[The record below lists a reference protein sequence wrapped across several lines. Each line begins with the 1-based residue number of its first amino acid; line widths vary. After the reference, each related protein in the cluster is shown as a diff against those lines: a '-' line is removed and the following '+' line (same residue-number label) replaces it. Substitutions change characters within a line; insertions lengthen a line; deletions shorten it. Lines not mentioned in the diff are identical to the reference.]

1 MIKLYKSDLHM
12 HSTFSDGVLTP
23 TELVDRA
30 IKKGLSVVS
39 LTDHDTV
46 DGLDEM
52 LQAGKDRD
60 LKVIPGIE
68 LSSYAEH
75 EVHIL
80 GYGIKY
86 KDDSFIKALQKS
98 KDCRYERN
106 LELKKRLKEVGIDLD
121 DVDFGEKNFGRVK
134 IAKLMIERG
143 YVSTIDEAFNKYL
156 GREGIAY
163 VMGNRLTPADAVK
176 TIVDNGGVAV
186 IAHPKKMFMTGEL
199 EDIIK
204 ELVPMGLGG
213 LECYYPGHS
222 LGEINIFTSLANKYN
237 LLATGGTDYHGPE
250 EKDIQCVLQDEVLE
264 KLGLEL

>member
-1 MIKLYKSDLHM
+1 M

-23 TELVDRA
+23 TELVIRA
-30 IKKGLSVVS
+30 YKKGMSVAA

-52 LQAGKDRD
+52 ISAGQKKDIRI
-60 LKVIPGIE
+60 LPAVE

-75 EVHIL
+75 EVHVL
-80 GYGIKY
+80 GYGIRY
-86 KDDSFIKALQKS
+86 KDESFIKALQKS

-106 LELKKRLKEVGIDLD
+106 IELKKRLKEVGIDLD
-121 DVDFGEKNFGRVK
+121 DIDFGEKNFGRVK

-143 YVSTIDEAFNKYL
+143 YVSTIDEAFVKYL
-156 GREGIAY
+156 GKEGLAY
-163 VMGNRLTPADAVK
+163 VTGNRLAPQDAVR

-186 IAHPKKMFMTGEL
+186 LAHPKKMFMNGEL

-204 ELVPMGLGG
+204 ELVPAGLGG

-222 LGEINIFTSLANKYN
+222 FGEIRIFTDLASKYG
-237 LLATGGTDYHGPE
+237 LLATGGSDYHGPE
-250 EKDIQCVLQDEVLE
+250 DKDINCILQEQVLE
-264 KLGLEL
+264 KLGLELK

>member
-1 MIKLYKSDLHM
+1 M

-60 LKVIPGIE
+60 VKVIPGIE

-86 KDDSFIKALQKS
+86 KDESFIKALQKS
-98 KDCRYERN
+98 KDCRY
-106 LELKKRLKEVGIDLD
+106 
-121 DVDFGEKNFGRVK
+121 
-134 IAKLMIERG
+134 
-143 YVSTIDEAFNKYL
+143 
-156 GREGIAY
+156 
-163 VMGNRLTPADAVK
+163 
-176 TIVDNGGVAV
+176 
-186 IAHPKKMFMTGEL
+186 
-199 EDIIK
+199 
-204 ELVPMGLGG
+204 
-213 LECYYPGHS
+213 
-222 LGEINIFTSLANKYN
+222 
-237 LLATGGTDYHGPE
+237 
-250 EKDIQCVLQDEVLE
+250 
-264 KLGLEL
+264 